1 MNTSETSCIALIAH
15 DRMKERMVALAGEF
29 RAVLARHQLV
39 ATGTTGTRLRNEV
52 GLDVECV
59 LSGPLGGDLQIGARL
74 ATGGVQA
81 IIFLRD
87 PMTPQPHEPDINA
100 LIRACDVHDV
110 PCATNITTAR
120 LVLRQIELESLA
132 P

>member
-1 MNTSETSCIALIAH
+1 MNTSETSYIALIAH
-15 DRMKERMVALAGEF
+15 DHMKERMVALAGEF
-29 RAVLARHQLV
+29 RAVLARHRLV